1 VCGKWGQREVWGQ
14 RNWPSF
20 MPNNYEEQRVITG
33 YRLLTLAG
41 GFLIMFHFSPHPELH
56 PVFETL
62 GYALGF
68 GAYKAARRH
77 AGDVLQER
85 QRWSVIAAAMVGALI
100 GSRVLGVLEQAPR
113 LPIGLAQWFT
123 PGGGKTIVGGLLGG
137 WIAVE
142 IVKKIEGIR
151 SRTGDLFALPLCF
164 GIGVG
169 RIGCYLAGLADDT
182 YGKPSGL
189 PWSVDFGDGIA
200 RHPIQ
205 AYEIVFL
212 AGLAL
217 VLRRWAKRP
226 HAPGAL
232 FQAFLTAYLV
242 WRLLIDFLKPQP
254 LLAGLSLIQWACC
267 AGLVAIGIRYV
278 RDRRNAASGLT
289 LNPMTREVLNR

>member
-1 VCGKWGQREVWGQ
+1 
-14 RNWPSF
+14 
-20 MPNNYEEQRVITG
+20 
-33 YRLLTLAG
+33 
-41 GFLIMFHFSPHPELH
+41 MFHFSPHPGLH
-56 PVFETL
+56 PVFETV

-77 AGDVLQER
+77 AGDVLEER

-113 LPIGLAQWFT
+113 APIALAQFIT

-151 SRTGDLFALPLCF
+151 TRTGDLFALPLCL
-164 GIGVG
+164 GIAVG
-169 RIGCYLAGLADDT
+169 RIGCLLAGLADDT

-200 RHPIQ
+200 RHPVQ
-205 AYEIVFL
+205 AYELVFL

-217 VLRRWAKRP
+217 VSRQWAKRP
-226 HAPGAL
+226 HASGAL
-232 FQAFLTAYLV
+232 FQTFLTAYLA
-242 WRLLIDFLKPQP
+242 WRLLIDFLKPRP
-254 LLAGLSLIQWACC
+254 VLAELSLIQWACC
-267 AGLVAIGIRYV
+267 AGLVIIGVRYV
-278 RDRRNAASGLT
+278 GDRRSAASGLT
-289 LNPMTREVLNR
+289 LNAVTREVLK

>member
-1 VCGKWGQREVWGQ
+1 VGYAHGTERLKEGQRRFDPRLVTI
-14 RNWPSF
+14 S
-20 MPNNYEEQRVITG
+20 
-33 YRLLTLAG
+33 RLLTLPSG
-41 GFLIMFHFSPHPELH
+41 LLTMFHVSPHPALH
-56 PVFETL
+56 PIFETL

-68 GAYKAARRH
+68 GAYKAARRR
-77 AGDVLQER
+77 AGDVLEDR
-85 QRWSVIAAAMVGALI
+85 QRWSLIAAAMVGALI

-113 LPIGLAQWFT
+113 MPIALAQWIT

-151 SRTGDLFALPLCF
+151 TRTGDLFALPLCL
-164 GIGVG
+164 GIAVG
-169 RIGCYLAGLADDT
+169 RIGCFLAGLTDDT

-200 RHPIQ
+200 RHPVQ

-232 FQAFLTAYLV
+232 FQTFLTAYLV

-254 LLAGLSLIQWACC
+254 LLAELTLIQWACC
-267 AGLVAIGIRYV
+267 AGLVAIRIRFV
-278 RDRRNAASGLT
+278 RDRRSAASGLHWT
-289 LNPMTREVLNR
+289 AMTREAPEVDEQSIS

>member
-1 VCGKWGQREVWGQ
+1 
-14 RNWPSF
+14 
-20 MPNNYEEQRVITG
+20 
-33 YRLLTLAG
+33 
-41 GFLIMFHFSPHPELH
+41 MFHFSPHPELH

-85 QRWSVIAAAMVGALI
+85 QRWSVIAAAMVGALA
-100 GSRVLGVLEQAPR
+100 GSRVLGVLEQTPR
-113 LPIGLAQWFT
+113 LPITLAQWFT

-151 SRTGDLFALPLCF
+151 SRTGDLFALPLCL

-169 RIGCYLAGLADDT
+169 RVGCYLAGLADDT

-189 PWSVDFGDGIA
+189 PWSMDLGDGIA
-200 RHPIQ
+200 RHPVQ

-217 VLRRWAKRP
+217 VLHRLAKRP
-226 HAPGAL
+226 HAPGDL
-232 FQAFLTAYLV
+232 FQRFLTAYLV

-254 LLAGLSLIQWACC
+254 LLADLSLIQWACC
-267 AGLVAIGIRYV
+267 GGLVAIGIRYV

-289 LNPMTREVLNR
+289 LNPMTREAPNR